1 MIQDCVSS
9 EYDRGDRQIFNMT
22 LGSTGDRIGKLAA
35 IAIIFVKRHQD

>member
-9 EYDRGDRQIFNMT
+9 EYDTGDRQIFDMK

-35 IAIIFVKRHQD
+35 IAIVFVKRHQN